1 MRGREPK
8 RNYRHH
14 HPDAVESRPDIAEQS
29 ELRPQRLA
37 QRELRAPRAAGIAGL
52 LFAMLFAA
60 ALLLL
65 RPPQS
70 GSARELLAWYTGGA
84 RPTVAL
90 VGLYLI
96 PLAGIAFLWFIG
108 VVNDRIGRREDRLFS
123 TVFLGSGL
131 LFVAMMFAAAA
142 SASAIAL
149 RIDAG
154 LPVDAIDAGV
164 LQLSLALTHA
174 FLYVY
179 AARTAG
185 VFMIVT
191 STIAWRTRSVPGWVA
206 VVGYVIAVLLLVS
219 LRYFQLII
227 MLFPAWVA
235 LLSVFILATPG
246 KVEIDDESDGGSSVA

>member
-1 MRGREPK
+1 VSSST
-8 RNYRHH
+8 RNRNSSE
-14 HPDAVESRPDIAEQS
+14 VRPRIV
-29 ELRPQRLA
+29 A

-52 LFAMLFAA
+52 LFAILFGAS
-60 ALLLL
+60 LILL
-65 RPPQS
+65 RPPL
-70 GSARELLAWYTGGA
+70 SASDLQLLAWYTGAA
-84 RPTVAL
+84 RKTVSL

-96 PLAGIAFLWFIG
+96 PFAGIAFLWFIG
-108 VVNDRIGRREDRLFS
+108 VVNDRIGRREDRFFS

-131 LFVAMMFAAAA
+131 LFVAMLFAAAA

-149 RIDAG
+149 RADIG
-154 LPVDAIDAGV
+154 LSVASINAGV
-164 LQLSLALTHA
+164 LQFALALTNA

-206 VVGYVIAVLLLVS
+206 IVGFVIAVLLLLS
-219 LRYFQLII
+219 LRYFQILI

-246 KVEIDDESDGGSSVA
+246 KVEIDDAFGAPNEGGSSPREG

>member
-1 MRGREPK
+1 MAGRPGI
-8 RNYRHH
+8 
-14 HPDAVESRPDIAEQS
+14 PDFDAAPSAK
-29 ELRPQRLA
+29 LA

-52 LFAMLFAA
+52 LFAFLFAA

-65 RPPQS
+65 RPPLAASDLQ
-70 GSARELLAWYTGGA
+70 LLAWYTNTA
-84 RPTVAL
+84 RATVSL

-96 PLAGIAFLWFIG
+96 PFAGIAFLWFIG
-108 VVNDRIGRREDRLFS
+108 VVNDRIGHREDRFFS

-131 LFVAMMFAAAA
+131 LFVAMLFAAAA

-149 RIDAG
+149 RADVG
-154 LPVDAIDAGV
+154 LSVASINAGV
-164 LQLSLALTHA
+164 LQFALALTHA

-191 STIAWRTRSVPGWVA
+191 STIAWRTRSVPSWVA
-206 VVGYVIAVLLLVS
+206 VVGYVIAVLLLLS
-219 LRYFQLII
+219 LRYFQLLI

-235 LLSVFILATPG
+235 LLSVFILVTPG
-246 KVEIDDESDGGSSVA
+246 KVEIDDAFDTARPTTEETP